1 MSIIV
6 TVSSMIIPAIMLFI
20 VGYGMIKRKNVYDD
34 FVNGA
39 KDGFTTVI
47 KVMPTLIGLM
57 VAVGVLRESGFMTD
71 LGNALGKFTDSI
83 GFPGQL
89 MPVTIVKIFSSS
101 AATGMV
107 LDIFK
112 EYGPDS
118 YTGNVVSLMMSST
131 ETVFYTMSVYFMAAK
146 VTKTRWTLSGALIS
160 TLTGTVA
167 SVILQIVCRF
177 IDYSLINIFANII
190 SGNIIIFQKI
200 FCFLKRPAFII
211 NANIAKRVK
220 CQGIGGTTT

>member
-118 YTGNVVSLMMSST
+118 YIGNVVSLMMSST

-146 VTKTRWTLSGALIS
+146 VTKTRWTLSGAFNVNRYSCKCNIS
-160 TLTGTVA
+160 R
-167 SVILQIVCRF
+167 IVVVKENPEIRHNF
-177 IDYSLINIFANII
+177 DFGIF
-190 SGNIIIFQKI
+190 
-200 FCFLKRPAFII
+200 
-211 NANIAKRVK
+211 VK
-220 CQGIGGTTT
+220 

>member
-1 MSIIV
+1 
-6 TVSSMIIPAIMLFI
+6 
-20 VGYGMIKRKNVYDD
+20 
-34 FVNGA
+34 
-39 KDGFTTVI
+39 
-47 KVMPTLIGLM
+47 
-57 VAVGVLRESGFMTD
+57 MTD

-167 SVILQIVCRF
+167 SVILAG
-177 IDYSLINIFANII
+177 L
-190 SGNIIIFQKI
+190 
-200 FCFLKRPAFII
+200 L
-211 NANIAKRVK
+211 
-220 CQGIGGTTT
+220 